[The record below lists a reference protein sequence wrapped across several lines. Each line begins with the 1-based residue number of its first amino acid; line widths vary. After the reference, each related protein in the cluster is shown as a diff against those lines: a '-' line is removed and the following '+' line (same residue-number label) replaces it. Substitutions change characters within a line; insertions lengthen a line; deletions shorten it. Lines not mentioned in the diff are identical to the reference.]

1 MQTDARASIFQRYQC
16 RPRSWMIVT
25 NLDRA
30 FDGALPASP
39 GGASF
44 REPGVAGAPPSVC
57 GKCDGI
63 ILAWRNPIH
72 AIDFELFHQQIFRLT
87 NNYAVRFRIK
97 IDDITRLRRPA
108 RQAFALANRKHL
120 NPVMNGDKVTVEIV
134 NFAAMKLVLAKMRT
148 QNSFVILA
156 R

>member
-1 MQTDARASIFQRYQC
+1 MQTDARASIFQRYQR

-39 GGASF
+39 GGASS
-44 REPGVAGAPPSVC
+44 REPGVAGAPPSIC
-57 GKCDGI
+57 GKRDGI

-72 AIDFELFHQQIFRLT
+72 AIDLELFHQQICRLT
-87 NNYAVRFRIK
+87 NNYAVRFRIE

-108 RQAFALANRKHL
+108 GQTFALTNGKHL
-120 NPVMNGDKVTVEIV
+120 NPVMRGAKLALESV
-134 NFAAMKLVLAKMRT
+134 NSTASELVLSKTRT
-148 QNSFVILA
+148 QE
-156 R
+156 